1 MHSYKASHGK
11 LILCLEY
18 NNSILCAW
26 SNEVILWDMLN
37 ISAHIT

>member
-1 MHSYKASHGK
+1 MQSPKVSHGK
-11 LILCLEY
+11 LVLYLEY

-26 SNEVILWDMLN
+26 SNEVILQDMLN